1 MSKKITVDYPIDPT
15 MQNIEKQQCPV
26 LFALNIIG
34 QKWKLPLL
42 WHLHIEKNTRYNAL
56 KRSIPGITNM
66 MLTKC
71 LRELEAD
78 GLVTRHEYQTIPPKV
93 DYSLTERGEA
103 VLPALNE
110 IYKWGSEQMQLKVK
124 NAPEDKS
131 FQK

>member
-1 MSKKITVDYPIDPT
+1 MKNQQTYDVKLPGLNVYETKCPI
-15 MQNIEKQQCPV
+15 IY
-26 LFALNIIG
+26 ALDLIG

-66 MLTKC
+66 MLTKY

-78 GLVTRHEYQTIPPKV
+78 GLVVRHEYQTIPPKV

-110 IYKWGSEQMQLKVK
+110 IYKWGSEQMQLKSN
-124 NAPEDKS
+124 NAPVD
-131 FQK
+131 

>member
-1 MSKKITVDYPIDPT
+1 MKKEMICDSVGGVGCGL
-15 MQNIEKQQCPV
+15 KRV
-26 LFALNIIG
+26 LDLVG
-34 QKWKLPLL
+34 GKWKILILCAMNKYGT
-42 WHLHIEKNTRYNAL
+42 IRYGELRRVIA
-56 KRSIPGITNM
+56 GITNT
-66 MLTKC
+66 MLAQSLK
-71 LRELEAD
+71 ELEAD

-124 NAPEDKS
+124 NAPEDES

>member
-1 MSKKITVDYPIDPT
+1 MEAAAAMASAYR
-15 MQNIEKQQCPV
+15 
-26 LFALNIIG
+26 
-34 QKWKLPLL
+34 
-42 WHLHIEKNTRYNAL
+42 KNTRYNAL

-78 GLVTRHEYQTIPPKV
+78 GLVSRHEYQTIPPKV